1 MFFKVITVSLLEPG
15 VQGIKTIKKAV
26 MQMTA
31 VNTVLLHLS
40 ECSGGLGTF
49 PNGGCRSV
57 IGPFPRLL
65 LMKDNVLLM
74 VYIVPLREYTVKSFF
89 AFLENFFVS
98 CYNEPT
104 HRRALYPY
112 CIRLDKMSQQP
123 LSGGPASPYICRST

>member
-1 MFFKVITVSLLEPG
+1 
-15 VQGIKTIKKAV
+15 
-26 MQMTA
+26 MTA
-31 VNTVLLHLS
+31 RIAIRSSAGKYTA
-40 ECSGGLGTF
+40 GLGTY
-49 PNGGCRSV
+49 PDWGLPQRHRAIPSAALDERQCVVDG
-57 IGPFPRLL
+57 
-65 LMKDNVLLM
+65 
-74 VYIVPLREYTVKSFF
+74 VYSTIERIHCQVFF

>member
-1 MFFKVITVSLLEPG
+1 
-15 VQGIKTIKKAV
+15 
-26 MQMTA
+26 MTA
-31 VNTVLLHLS
+31 RIAIRSSAGNIPLDLA
-40 ECSGGLGTF
+40 
-49 PNGGCRSV
+49 PIPIGGCRSV

-74 VYIVPLREYTVKSFF
+74 VYKDNVLLMVYIVPLRGYTVKSFF